1 MDASITELF
10 ENFAYKLMCVP
21 GGGDQHDEIPTLSA
35 RIEEKQKRSQAENAT
50 AISNDKNILCKLII
64 DNFLTS
70 HDGL

>member
-1 MDASITELF
+1 M
-10 ENFAYKLMCVP
+10 NFAYKLMCVP